1 MIALSYASLLE
12 GAVLTETVFAWP
24 GIGRYL
30 TTAMFAGDMPAI
42 LGATLVVGASFVLL
56 NALTDLGVG
65 AAGCGEEAMSAI
77 VQTPLGGP
85 SLPAAHAAL
94 ALGGSGRCIV
104 VLFILALALLA
115 PLIAPYDPNLQET
128 ANRLMPPDAAH
139 WFGTDGFGRDIL
151 SRIIYGA
158 RPTLL
163 LVLVVVLLMAPLGI
177 LVGILSGFF
186 GGMTERVLM
195 RITDI
200 VMSFP
205 RLLLAFAFVAI
216 MGPGLDQWCAG
227 AGADELA
234 RLCAPGPRRD
244 GGAAAQRLSGS
255 GRNGWYPRR
264 AAALGAHPA
273 AGAAFGDHPSGARPL
288 GHYPCGRRPGLSRS
302 RGASADS
309 GMGFDGV
316 GGHAG
321 DLRSMVG
328 GGGPR
333 ALLS

>member
-1 MIALSYASLLE
+1 
-12 GAVLTETVFAWP
+12 
-24 GIGRYL
+24 
-30 TTAMFAGDMPAI
+30 
-42 LGATLVVGASFVLL
+42 
-56 NALTDLGVG
+56 
-65 AAGCGEEAMSAI
+65 MSAI
-77 VQTPLGGP
+77 VQAPSGGP
-85 SLPAAHAAL
+85 SFLRRVLRSPSAAT
-94 ALGGSGRCIV
+94 GGAV

-186 GGMTERVLM
+186 GGITERVLM

-216 MGPGLDQWCAG
+216 MGPGLINGALALALTSWPAYARQARVETAALRRSDYLAAAEMVGIRGVRLLWGHILPLVLPSAIIRLALDLSGIILAAAGLGFLGLGVRPPTAEWGSMVSEGTQVIFDQWWVAAVPG
-227 AGADELA
+227 FAILITSFAFNLLADGL
-234 RLCAPGPRRD
+234 RDILDPRHD
-244 GGAAAQRLSGS
+244 
-255 GRNGWYPRR
+255 
-264 AAALGAHPA
+264 
-273 AGAAFGDHPSGARPL
+273 
-288 GHYPCGRRPGLSRS
+288 
-302 RGASADS
+302 
-309 GMGFDGV
+309 
-316 GGHAG
+316 
-321 DLRSMVG
+321 
-328 GGGPR
+328 
-333 ALLS
+333 